1 MEGRLQKRQIEV
13 VADKIMDWG
22 NLVFTGLVI
31 GQLVPGTSPFRWV
44 LFLLGVLGITGA
56 YTTAY
61 FMLK

>member
-1 MEGRLQKRQIEV
+1 MEGRLKKGQVEV

-44 LFLLGVLGITGA
+44 LLVLGILGITGA

>member
-1 MEGRLQKRQIEV
+1 MEGKLQKRQIDV

-44 LFLLGVLGITGA
+44 LFLLGVFAITGA